1 MNTNSQI
8 PPKSFWL
15 TKFHQTTD
23 KRVKFNFS
31 IQNSAILGV
40 YGRRELA
47 PSIVQYDFF
56 EVIDGSTIPMRNA
69 RSTDRVSKSIIPM
82 RFFENV
88 KYVFV

>member
-1 MNTNSQI
+1 MHIVST
-8 PPKSFWL
+8 PKSFWL

-31 IQNSAILGV
+31 IQNSAMLGI

-56 EVIDGSTIPMRNA
+56 EVIESYWLATGPML
-69 RSTDRVSKSIIPM
+69 DIYIQ
-82 RFFENV
+82 
-88 KYVFV
+88 